1 MRDPIVTITARTGA
15 EPELRYL
22 NDGTALT
29 TVRAAVTD
37 DRPDGNGGW
46 IENHTTWYD
55 VAWFGKAAEHVS
67 DLGIGKGDLIRV
79 TGSLFLDDFTRK
91 DGTTGSAL
99 KLRADGTPKHWPKGE
114 RGEQSGTGRA
124 GQAAPPPAPETT
136 SSQGGAQPQELGYRT
151 GGAGNDYSDPPF

>member
-1 MRDPIVTITARTGA
+1 MRDPIITITARTGA

-37 DRPDGNGGW
+37 DRPDGNGSW

-99 KLRADGTPKHWPKGE
+99 KLRADGTPRVWAK
-114 RGEQSGTGRA
+114 RDQSSGTPGRA
-124 GQAAPPPAPETT
+124 ARTIAPAVAASPESTPA
-136 SSQGGAQPQELGYRT
+136 GGGY
-151 GGAGNDYSDPPF
+151 DDPPF